1 MHWVPTSRV
10 KSCPEL
16 LEKNQF
22 LPWLKTTIPVGGLV
36 GCLDNLEIRLSSFQL
51 CWNLTELGKMNCT
64 IDFLEQKST
73 IPAGG
78 RVGWS
83 GQVAG

>member
-1 MHWVPTSRV
+1 M
-10 KSCPEL
+10 
-16 LEKNQF
+16 
-22 LPWLKTTIPVGGLV
+22 V
-36 GCLDNLEIRLSSFQL
+36 GCLDNLKIRLNSFQL

-83 GQVAG
+83 GGRVVGSGRVVGWLDKLKIRLNSAQIGV

>member
-1 MHWVPTSRV
+1 M
-10 KSCPEL
+10 
-16 LEKNQF
+16 
-22 LPWLKTTIPVGGLV
+22 V
-36 GCLDNLEIRLSSFQL
+36 GCLDNLKIRLNSFQL

-78 RVGWS
+78 RVGS
-83 GQVAG
+83 GGRVVGSGGRVAG

>member
-1 MHWVPTSRV
+1 M
-10 KSCPEL
+10 
-16 LEKNQF
+16 
-22 LPWLKTTIPVGGLV
+22 V
-36 GCLDNLEIRLSSFQL
+36 GCLDNLEIRLNSFQL

-83 GQVAG
+83 GRVGSGGRVVGWLDNLGIRLNSAPTGVDFSWSWD

>member
-1 MHWVPTSRV
+1 M
-10 KSCPEL
+10 
-16 LEKNQF
+16 
-22 LPWLKTTIPVGGLV
+22 V
-36 GCLDNLEIRLSSFQL
+36 GCLDNLKIRLNSFQL

-78 RVGWS
+78 RVGKGRVGS
-83 GQVAG
+83 GRVVGWLDKLEIRLNSVQLCWNLTELGNNK

>member
-1 MHWVPTSRV
+1 M
-10 KSCPEL
+10 
-16 LEKNQF
+16 
-22 LPWLKTTIPVGGLV
+22 V
-36 GCLDNLEIRLSSFQL
+36 GCLDNLEIRLNSFQL
-51 CWNLTELGKMNCT
+51 CWNLTELGKINCT

-83 GQVAG
+83 GGRVGWSGGRVGSGGRVVGWLDKLKIRLNSAQIGV